1 MIHAPS
7 SQPPTALDSRSPPPL
22 HQESATGGSSLITN
36 RNTPTDLKF
45 VAGIGAPSCTCYTLT
60 TMRTTKADSPVR
72 RGRSDRVGRRA
83 PPFPAQQMF
92 VLACCRIC
100 EPIAFMSIFP
110 YIYYMIE
117 DFHITDDASQISVYA
132 GMVTSAF
139 TLAEFSTGVMWGR
152 LSDKIGRK
160 PVLLT
165 GLIGTAISVLV
176 FGFAPSL
183 PVALFARALGGLLN
197 GNIGV
202 LQTTVAE
209 LVTVKEQ
216 QPRAYT
222 IMPMVWCIGSIV
234 GPMIGGA
241 LARPCISY
249 PELFAKGTIWDRFP
263 YLLPNLF
270 SAIMV
275 LFGVIV
281 GLLFLEETHEAR
293 KHERDR
299 GRELGAY
306 ISSFFV
312 RSCGCKGRSRAPEKE
327 GLLEHDQIG
336 YQTAESSRTRDS
348 DSCRSESLP
357 AYRSRDSSPNTGTSS
372 RPHSTMEDDDDL
384 VVKPTKIF
392 TKPVIMNIISYGIL
406 AFHTM
411 TFDQLLPVFLSTA
424 PPEKPIVDLPF
435 RFVDG
440 FGLDTKTIGFIM
452 SVQGIYSLLSNFV
465 IVPHVTRRLGSLRLF
480 RFLACSYFLL
490 YLVTPYLVLLPQ
502 QSRMPVIYTLVIW
515 KCTFA
520 TMAYPS
526 NAILLANSAPN
537 KQVLGTINGIAASTA
552 SLCRALSPTLSGI
565 LYTMGLQTGYS
576 GLAWW
581 FSGLVTIV
589 GAVLSTQI
597 TESRPQDTFPEE
609 FFEEPL
615 LCDFDEDESV

>member
-1 MIHAPS
+1 M
-7 SQPPTALDSRSPPPL
+7 
-22 HQESATGGSSLITN
+22 
-36 RNTPTDLKF
+36 
-45 VAGIGAPSCTCYTLT
+45 
-60 TMRTTKADSPVR
+60 
-72 RGRSDRVGRRA
+72 GRSRHISAANRGQKQL
-83 PPFPAQQMF
+83 PPFPTKQMF

-117 DFHITDDASQISVYA
+117 DFNITDDSSKISVYA

-139 TLAEFSTGVMWGR
+139 TLAEFSTGVLWGR

-160 PVLLT
+160 PVLLF
-165 GLIGTAISVLV
+165 GLLGTALSVLV

-222 IMPMVWCIGSIV
+222 IMPMVWCIGSII

-249 PELFAKGTIWDRFP
+249 PEIFARGTIWDRYP

-270 SAIMV
+270 SAATV
-275 LFGVIV
+275 FVGVII
-281 GLLFLEETHEAR
+281 GLLYLDETHAE
-293 KHERDR
+293 KKTQRDR
-299 GRELGAY
+299 GREIGDYLAKL
-306 ISSFFV
+306 F
-312 RSCGCKGRSRAPEKE
+312 GRVTKCNGRGRAPEKQA
-327 GLLEHDQIG
+327 LLDGERHVSYG
-336 YQTAESSRTRDS
+336 SRHGSSSS
-348 DSCRSESLP
+348 DEEDEVLP
-357 AYRSRDSSPNTGTSS
+357 AYQSQESSP
-372 RPHSTMEDDDDL
+372 RLAPMDDTRSL
-384 VVKPTKIF
+384 QSQPLEPIVQEKPKTF

-411 TFDQLLPVFLSTA
+411 TFDQLFPVFLSTA
-424 PPEKPIVDLPF
+424 RPEHPVHDLPF
-435 RFVDG
+435 RFTDG
-440 FGLDTKTIGFIM
+440 FGLETKVIGFIM
-452 SVQGIYSLLSNFV
+452 SVQGLYSLFSNYL
-465 IVPHVTRRLGSLRLF
+465 IVPPVTRRLGSLRLF
-480 RFLACSYFLL
+480 RLLAFSYFAL
-490 YLVTPYLVLLPQ
+490 YLVTPYLVLLPEPM
-502 QSRMPVIYTLVIW
+502 RMPAIYLLVIW
-515 KCTFA
+515 KCTFS

-526 NAILLANSAPN
+526 NAILLANSAPS

-552 SLCRALSPTLSGI
+552 SLCRALGPTLSGL
-565 LYTMGLQTGYS
+565 LYSLGLQTGYS

-589 GAVLSTQI
+589 GAYLSSQI
-597 TESRPQDTFPEE
+597 TEGGPQEEAAMPEE
-609 FFEEPL
+609 EDPL
-615 LCDFDEDESV
+615 MDEGLFTDYDGDEDRV